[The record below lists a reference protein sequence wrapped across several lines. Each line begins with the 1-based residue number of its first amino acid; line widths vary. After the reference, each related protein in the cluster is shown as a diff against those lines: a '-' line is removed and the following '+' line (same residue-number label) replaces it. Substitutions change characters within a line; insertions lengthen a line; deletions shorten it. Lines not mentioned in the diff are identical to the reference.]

1 VIEYEVTEVPPGRY
15 AVIKRTVPFAELP
28 QVMSELLGRVHE
40 AVPGHGRP
48 MCISSLAGEAGLNIA
63 AGWEAGDETA
73 DLPEPVELVETPAQR
88 AAVHLH
94 VGPYEGLAQA
104 YQDFGSA
111 LVAAGLT
118 PSAEPREIYES
129 PPDDPNPTT
138 RIIWPLE
145 A

>member
-1 VIEYEVTEVPPGRY
+1 MEYEVTEVPAARF

-28 QVMSELLGRVHE
+28 QVMPELLGRVHE
-40 AVPGHGRP
+40 AVPGHGLP
-48 MCISSLAGEAGLNIA
+48 MCISSLAGEAGLNVA
-63 AGWEAGDETA
+63 AGWEAGDATA
-73 DLPEPVELVETPAQR
+73 DLPAPIELVETPAQR

-111 LVAAGLT
+111 LLAAGLT

-138 RIIWPLE
+138 RIVWPLE